1 MENELTSLIAKVPKG
16 HLIELQE
23 TCGDWGP
30 LAAVGGSSWGFRNI
44 QGTCK
49 KRTLTQWLL

>member
-30 LAAVGGSSWGFRNI
+30 LAAVGGVKQRQQLGFRNMR
-44 QGTCK
+44 GPVR
-49 KRTLTQWLL
+49 KRQ